1 VGGGLGFEEL
11 AIVFCFSVGS
21 LPLNYLDLLFG
32 SPFKAIVVW
41 KRISRRINGSWQ
53 VRRNCTFLK
62 EEGLLPSKA
71 CIIVYQSTF
80 SLFMLFLLT
89 WLINFL
95 NYKRFFFL

>member
-1 VGGGLGFEEL
+1 MGGGLGFEEL
-11 AIVFCFSVGS
+11 AIVFCFRVGS

-53 VRRNCTFLK
+53 VRGNCTCLK

-71 CIIVYQSTF
+71 C
-80 SLFMLFLLT
+80 FLLLALYL
-89 WLINFL
+89 WCYSNCYVICV
-95 NYKRFFFL
+95 FFCSRLRLHI